1 MGLFGK
7 KGKGDGGA
15 IADVIRCDED
25 EYLVWKWRPKGA
37 EGGGGRENAIRF
49 GSSLRVKDG
58 ELAVFVYKQK
68 DGTNQDFIMG
78 PFDEILKTANLP
90 IISSILGAGYD
101 GESPFQAE
109 VYFMNLAGI
118 NQVKFGIP
126 YFDVYDPRYMD
137 FGVPMACRG
146 SITFN
151 LTDYKAFIKLHRLI
165 EFDLTDFSKQIKD
178 AVTRKVKSVVANAPA
193 DHGMPVVQME
203 RKIDEINDILKPRIQ
218 DILEGDFGVNLKRFD
233 LAHIEPDKDSDGWK
247 ELRSVTADLA
257 KNSAVANN
265 ALEIKN
271 AADMQQIQANH
282 MEGTLDIQRQ
292 ESQRA
297 QMLAT
302 QTQFGGTHQMNM
314 QADVAKAAAKSM
326 GQMSAGGGGGLNP
339 GAMMAG
345 MAMGSAVGGHMA
357 EQVGGMMAGMNQPTM
372 PSPGMAAPP
381 TPGMQAPPPPGMQ
394 APPPPAQAAVP
405 AVQLQVMVGGQQ
417 QGPFGLPQ
425 LQQMISSGQITA
437 DTMVWG
443 PGMAAWQAASTVPAL
458 AAHFA
463 PPPPPPG

>member
-1 MGLFGK
+1 MGFFGK
-7 KGKGDGGA
+7 KKGGGGA

-58 ELAVFVYKQK
+58 EVAVFVYKQK

-78 PFDEILKTANLP
+78 PFDETLKTANLP
-90 IISSILGAGYD
+90 IISSILGAGFD

-126 YFDVYDPRYMD
+126 YFDVYDPRFLD

-203 RKIDEINDILKPRIQ
+203 RKIDEINDILKPKIQ
-218 DILEGDFGVNLKRFD
+218 EILEGDFGVNLKRFD
-233 LAHIEPDKDSDGWK
+233 LANIEPDKESEGWK

-265 ALEIKN
+265 KLEIKN
-271 AADMQQIQANH
+271 AADMQQIQAQH
-282 MEGTLDIQRQ
+282 MKGTLDIQRQ

-297 QMLAT
+297 QMLST
-302 QTQFGGTHQMNM
+302 QTQFAGTHQMNL
-314 QADVAKAAAKSM
+314 QADVAKAAAESM
-326 GQMSAGGGGGLNP
+326 GEMGAGGGAGGINP

-357 EQVGGMMAGMNQPTM
+357 QQVGGMMAGMNQPVA
-372 PSPGMAAPP
+372 PGMTAPVA
-381 TPGMQAPPPPGMQ
+381 PGMPQAPPPPNMQ
-394 APPPPAQAAVP
+394 APPPPAAPAAP
-405 AVQLQVMVGGQQ
+405 QIQLQVMVGGQQ
-417 QGPFGLPQ
+417 QGPFGMPQ
-425 LQQMISSGQITA
+425 LQQMVAAGQITA

-443 PGMAAWQAASTVPAL
+443 PGMAAWQAAGTVPAL
-458 AAHFA
+458 AAFFA